1 MASSGS
7 ILLANKAFFAFIL
20 MVCYQAFILPWQHF
34 ERISV
39 LGPSQDTQLNWW
51 PIFQQDT
58 ASSSENNRA
67 PSQVSK
73 CFWLERVDAVFR
85 RSRPDSVKQAHVR
98 KQQQPALPLRDS
110 WPAGKMETGTGSLE
124 LNQGGSKTPCEDLLS
139 PGWGLGYVFLAIWMI
154 TLGSR

>member
-7 ILLANKAFFAFIL
+7 ILLANKAFFTFIL
-20 MVCYQAFILPWQHF
+20 MVCYQALILLWQHF

-58 ASSSENNRA
+58 ASSPENNRA

-73 CFWLERVDAVFR
+73 CFWLERVDTVFR
-85 RSRPDSVKQAHVR
+85 QSRPDSVKQAHVR

-110 WPAGKMETGTGSLE
+110 CPASKKETGTGSLE
-124 LNQGGSKTPCEDLLS
+124 LNQEGSKTPCEDLLS
-139 PGWGLGYVFLAIWMI
+139 PGVGPWVRFLGHLDDHHR
-154 TLGSR
+154 L